1 MADDVLAVLDDAGI
15 QQASVVGTS
24 LGGMIAQELAL
35 AHPERVD
42 KLVLVATVPGG
53 PRSRPMPLPTTYL
66 FAWAPL
72 MTSQAKLR
80 EFVATTLGP
89 TTLRRRPKLARRL
102 VARKLAHPQPESA
115 WRAQTAAGMLFN
127 PLGRQ
132 RRITQP
138 TLIIQGTADKVVAPG
153 NADVLAGLVPD
164 ARVQRFHGA
173 GHLLYWEQPKQF
185 VRVVT
190 DFLTNPAT
198 AARVPA
204 TTARRASQKGPS
216 E

>member
-1 MADDVLAVLDDAGI
+1 
-15 QQASVVGTS
+15 
-24 LGGMIAQELAL
+24 MIAQELAL

-53 PRSRPMPLPTTYL
+53 PRSRPMPLGTTYL
-66 FAWAPL
+66 FAWAPF

-80 EFVATTLGP
+80 EFVATTLRP
-89 TTLRRRPKLARRL
+89 TTLRRRPQ
-102 VARKLAHPQPESA
+102 LAHPQPESA

-138 TLIIQGTADKVVAPG
+138 TLIVQGTADKVVAPG

-173 GHLLYWEQPKQF
+173 GHLLYWEQPKRF
-185 VRVVT
+185 ARVVT
-190 DFLTNPAT
+190 DFLDPGS

-204 TTARRASQKGPS
+204 TAADRAS
-216 E
+216 